1 MALQEGDGS
10 GHDMPANSGIHNLTG
25 VKKCSIM
32 STKTFNKGKATL
44 LPQLRER
51 TDPPPRRM
59 CVGSGFPEEYFANLR
74 TEIALNGGTP
84 VRGFKLFKFVVDK
97 AYASEPVW
105 MAFFHVVVARVTPSG
120 TTVYADP
127 NNHDEDNSEY
137 IFVPSAR
144 AHRDLTDE
152 QMLSGD
158 WHTGIVV
165 GGDPRF
171 CARYVAHERLHGR
184 ARSVISRNPETLVAK
199 PRVIVRLPP
208 HFAEWHRIS
217 NVGIECETL
226 AEMMGAT
233 VFPYNAAPA
242 ENAEIDAIFA
252 LASVTKNTEACVDP
266 VRGLQLE
273 LKCTEQLLNGDITVA
288 EARRLFFTH
297 FDTTHVAV
305 RDVQTQ
311 RFAQWSKES

>member
-1 MALQEGDGS
+1 MPGS
-10 GHDMPANSGIHNLTG
+10 NGIHNLAG
-25 VKKCSIM
+25 VKKYSIM

-59 CVGSGFPEEYFANLR
+59 CVGSGNPEEHFANLR
-74 TEIALNGGTP
+74 TEMSLNGGTP
-84 VRGFKLFKFVVDK
+84 VRGFKLFKLVVEK

-105 MAFFHVVVARVTPSG
+105 QAFFHVVVARVTLSG
-120 TTVYADP
+120 TTVYVDP

-152 QMLSGD
+152 QILSGD
-158 WHTGIVV
+158 WHTGSVV
-165 GGDPRF
+165 GGHPRF

-184 ARSVISRNPETLVAK
+184 ARSVISRQPETLVAK

-217 NVGIECETL
+217 DVGIECETL

-233 VFPYNAAPA
+233 VFPYDAAPT
-242 ENAEIDAIFA
+242 ENAEIDAISA
-252 LASVTKNTEACVDP
+252 LAFVNKNTEACVDP

-273 LKCTEQLLNGDITVA
+273 LKCTEQLLNGDLTVA